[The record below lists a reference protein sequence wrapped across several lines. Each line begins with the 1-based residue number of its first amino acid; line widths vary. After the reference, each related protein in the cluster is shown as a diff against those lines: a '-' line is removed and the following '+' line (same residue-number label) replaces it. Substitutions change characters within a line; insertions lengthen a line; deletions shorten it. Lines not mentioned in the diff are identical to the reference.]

1 MCRAVLDTEI
11 ATNSSEPESSPSE
24 RVDLPQSYKNW
35 RDYAFSEFPEDER
48 K

>member
-1 MCRAVLDTEI
+1 MLDTEPA
-11 ATNSSEPESSPSE
+11 ATPTESDASPSE
-24 RVDLPQSYKNW
+24 RVDLPQSYVNW